1 MVVYAVIDTNVLVS
15 AILAAHPNSATVIIR
30 EKIMDGTIVPLY
42 NGEIVDEYQD
52 VLSRPKFHFPIDLV
66 TSLLNVI
73 RQKGICLER
82 TKTEEIFTDSKDVV
96 FYEIALSKEG
106 AYLVTGNTKYF
117 PATPIV
123 VTPAELLRIIESMD
137 CIPD

>member
-15 AILAAHPNSATVIIR
+15 AILAVHPNSATVIIR

-106 AYLVTGNTKYF
+106 AYLVTANTKHF

>member
-42 NGEIVDEYQD
+42 NGVIVDEYQD

-106 AYLVTGNTKYF
+106 AYLVTGNTKHF

>member
-1 MVVYAVIDTNVLVS
+1 MVVYAVIDTNVVVS
-15 AILAAHPNSATVIIR
+15 AILAVHPNSATVIIR

-106 AYLVTGNTKYF
+106 AYLVTGNTKHF